1 MSERKMKDSGIE
13 WIGDIPE
20 EWRILRNKYNFNVH
34 KNIVGA
40 KFTQYQLLS
49 LTKKGIKT
57 IIDGEQKGKV
67 LLH

>member
-1 MSERKMKDSGIE
+1 MKDSGIE

-49 LTKKGIKT
+49 LTKRESK
-57 IIDGEQKGKV
+57 Q
-67 LLH
+67 L